1 MITAANRLQI
11 VSRHGV
17 GFDNVP
23 IAACT
28 ERRIPVTIV
37 GAVNTVA
44 VAEHTIFLL
53 LAAARAGVELDVAV
67 RRGDFSIRG
76 RTAAV
81 ELSGRTLLVIGL
93 GRIVLSPHAAALTGD
108 ALGAMSVATVRNVF
122 DAFTAPSTRHWSSTR
137 RCSCVRP
144 ETDIQVARVSS
155 SAVRITRHDGWP

>member
-93 GRIVLSPHAAALTGD
+93 GRIVLRGSRTCG
-108 ALGAMSVATVRNVF
+108 G
-122 DAFTAPSTRHWSSTR
+122 R
-137 RCSCVRP
+137 RCAGCHERGHRAQRVRRLHGTLDPALVVNPEVFVRP
-144 ETDIQVARVSS
+144 A
-155 SAVRITRHDGWP
+155 